1 MGHYLPA
8 KETLEAIRDM
18 ILTEDRAF
26 RKAFTAHRKQKVFT
40 LTGESYKRNHFPDA
54 PEKYWDWLNRKSFG
68 WICETT
74 DESLIHSEALA
85 QTVADGFRQIAPIY
99 QFLLKAESKWRER
112 K

>member
-74 DESLIHSEALA
+74 DEDLIHSEELA
-85 QTVADGFRQIAPIY
+85 QTVAEGFRQIAPIY
-99 QFLLKAESKWRER
+99 QFLLKAESRWRG
-112 K
+112 